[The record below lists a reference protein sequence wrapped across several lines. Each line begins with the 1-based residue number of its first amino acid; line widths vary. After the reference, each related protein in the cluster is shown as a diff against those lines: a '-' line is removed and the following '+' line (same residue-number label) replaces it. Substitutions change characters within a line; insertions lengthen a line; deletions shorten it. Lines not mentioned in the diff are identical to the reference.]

1 MAPVSARA
9 CAGLGCY
16 SRKTRSLRSPPGG
29 FIWTLLIQ

>member
-16 SRKTRSLRSPPGG
+16 RKTRSLRSPPGG